1 MNDFTK
7 EELHIIHYWG
17 LDRLENVGLPF
28 FTEEGHLN
36 LYMKIQS
43 MIDNYCEHEKDNIS
57 YSSCPLGT
65 DMIFQCKKCREFY
78 R

>member
-36 LYMKIQS
+36 LYKKIQA
-43 MIDNYCEHEKDNIS
+43 MIDNYCDHESAENIGGWCWKCT
-57 YSSCPLGT
+57 SCGMKWGDET
-65 DMIFQCKKCREFY
+65 Q
-78 R
+78 